1 MPYKKRSRYIPWME
15 QAKFDLKAARLS
27 MDNTFYEWACYQ
39 AVQSVEKALK
49 AVIVH
54 AGWVPPKSHKLG
66 VLVSMANKA
75 NHLFAEVQINFRKL
89 ESYTFISRYPFVFPN
104 RGTDAPHSIME
115 FKDAE
120 TCVQIAEELI
130 YKVNEFINQNK
141 RADAIGIELDRYY
154 FTESQVDERLTE
166 CIKEIVDQKEIDVSK
181 IILFG
186 SFARNKQAPKSSTMD
201 ILIIGETTMD
211 FIGRMAHI
219 REVTKGNEPII
230 EPIVYTQAEFT
241 SMLDEEGE
249 GFLESAINEG
259 RVIWEKEVESVG
271 SETDPTPSTEKS
283 TSELIAD
290 ISQI

>member
-1 MPYKKRSRYIPWME
+1 MSYKKKSRYIPWIE

-27 MDNTFYEWACYQ
+27 MDNTFYEWSCYQ

-66 VLVSMANKA
+66 VLVSMSNKA
-75 NHLFAEVQINFRKL
+75 NHLFTQVQLNFRKL

-104 RGTDAPHSIME
+104 RGTDAPHSIIE
-115 FKDAE
+115 YSDAE

-130 YKVNEFINQNK
+130 YKVNEFINQNQ
-141 RADAIGIELDRYY
+141 RQDGIGIELDRYY
-154 FTESQVDERLTE
+154 FTESQVDERIE
-166 CIKEIVDQKEIDVSK
+166 HCIKAITEQKEIDVSK

-186 SFARNKQAPKSSTMD
+186 SFARNKQAPKASTIDM
-201 ILIIGETTMD
+201 LIIGETTMP
-211 FIGRMAHI
+211 FIERMTYI
-219 REVTKGNEPII
+219 REVTKGEEPIT
-230 EPIVYTQAEFT
+230 EPIVYTEEEFR

-259 RVIWEKEVESVG
+259 KVIWEKEG
-271 SETDPTPSTEKS
+271 SQPVASEKS

-290 ISQI
+290 ISQN